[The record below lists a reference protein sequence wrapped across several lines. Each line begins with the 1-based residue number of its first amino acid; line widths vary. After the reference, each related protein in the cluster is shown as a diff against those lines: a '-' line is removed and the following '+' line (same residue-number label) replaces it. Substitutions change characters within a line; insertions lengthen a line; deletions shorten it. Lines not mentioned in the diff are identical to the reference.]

1 MVKAQEREEK
11 AKRQEVL
18 AADKERA
25 RQDKEEKR
33 KSTAVVGAGTVA
45 AAVATTTTHDEV
57 TRPRT
62 SDTEDARPSTSGSES
77 TEPAEESVYDNEDTA
92 EDTAEVAA
100 VKEGEDEKEE
110 EDRIAAP
117 TPVSPEPAQN
127 QDTTV
132 SPTVGAEE
140 PTSPASPSK
149 RNSRMK
155 SWIKSRFRSSSS
167 AQVSGSTA
175 EAEQPT
181 ISEPIKGSADEDKA
195 RSDSMRDV
203 AMAGRT
209 TANDEENEDMYG
221 DGVAVEPVSPVKEAA
236 KDDDEPGPAVQDR
249 SPSISSIS
257 SDEEAPRTA
266 TTAISATDPSSGHEP
281 HFYDEVT
288 SEESQTKVLTDKPPS
303 EVTESDT
310 ESRGRKGFRSRFLNR
325 VKSIN
330 KSKKKQVTI
339 AEEEPTT
346 HKAPIE
352 QTGTEDEPIEET
364 NTVTTEPHEDNDDFE
379 EAKDTFEEE
388 KLAPPPKLTA
398 AATGSPRGSRE
409 RSKFTEDL

>member
-1 MVKAQEREEK
+1 MAAEK
-11 AKRQEVL
+11 EKTRQE
-18 AADKERA
+18 
-25 RQDKEEKR
+25 KEETG
-33 KSTAVVGAGTVA
+33 KSAAVVGAGTT
-45 AAVATTTTHDEV
+45 AAVGGTATTHIHDEV
-57 TRPRT
+57 TRSRRT
-62 SDTEDARPSTSGSES
+62 SDHDYDEDALSGTSGSES
-77 TEPAEESVYDNEDTA
+77 TERAEGSVYGNEDTA
-92 EDTAEVAA
+92 AGTTEVPA
-100 VKEGEDEKEE
+100 VKEAEE
-110 EDRIAAP
+110 EEGKEP
-117 TPVSPEPAQN
+117 TATPTAVSPESVQK
-127 QDTTV
+127 QDETV

-140 PTSPASPSK
+140 PTSPTSPTK

-167 AQVSGSTA
+167 AQVPGATA
-175 EAEQPT
+175 EAEAPT
-181 ISEPIKGSADEDKA
+181 ASEPVKESVDEDKA

-209 TANDEENEDMYG
+209 TTNDEENEDMYG
-221 DGVAVEPVSPVKEAA
+221 DGAAVEPVSPVKDTA
-236 KDDDEPGPAVQDR
+236 KDEDEPGPAVQDR

-266 TTAISATDPSSGHEP
+266 TTAITPTDPNSSHDP

-288 SEESQTKVLTDKPPS
+288 SEGSQTKVSTDKPPS

-330 KSKKKQVTI
+330 KGKKKQVTI
-339 AEEEPTT
+339 TEEEPTT
-346 HKAPIE
+346 HEAPIE
-352 QTGTEDEPIEET
+352 QTATEETPIEKT
-364 NTVTTEPHEDNDDFE
+364 DTATTEPNEENDEFE

-388 KLAPPPKLTA
+388 KLAPPPKLTT
-398 AATGSPRGSRE
+398 AATGSPRGSRD